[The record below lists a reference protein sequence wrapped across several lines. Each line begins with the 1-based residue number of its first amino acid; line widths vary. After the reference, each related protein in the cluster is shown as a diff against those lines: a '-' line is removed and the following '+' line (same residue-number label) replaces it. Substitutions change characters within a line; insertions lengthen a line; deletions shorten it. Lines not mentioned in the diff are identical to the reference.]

1 MMQGERKWRASGVAF
16 ILILA
21 ALVLGACQVHYTRVP
36 YRYSGSQAYD
46 GRQSYFPIK
55 GIDIAPGMTARDMC
69 TTTAIAI
76 AALTGAIATRNTP
89 R

>member
-46 GRQSYFPIK
+46 GRQSYVPYQESRYRS
-55 GIDIAPGMTARDMC
+55 GYDR
-69 TTTAIAI
+69 
-76 AALTGAIATRNTP
+76 P
-89 R
+89 RYVYNYGYRYRRAHRRYRH